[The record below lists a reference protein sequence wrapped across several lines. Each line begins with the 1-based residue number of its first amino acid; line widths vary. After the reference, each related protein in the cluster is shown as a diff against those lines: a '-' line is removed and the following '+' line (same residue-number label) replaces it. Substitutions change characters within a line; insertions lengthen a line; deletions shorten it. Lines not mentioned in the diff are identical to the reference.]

1 MSREPNTPIGTCPCP
16 TKACELVAP
25 VYMYRQRNKD
35 QPGRSRHAGKL
46 YVVCPDHGRLDPQE
60 FILANAAI
68 DRTKEGAAPVETKE
82 APAPAAPVKPAA
94 AAPSIEKPPAAKPA
108 AKEGFGFYD
117 N

>member
-1 MSREPNTPIGTCPCP
+1 MAREPNTSIGTCPCP
-16 TKACELVAP
+16 TKGCEHVAP
-25 VYMYRQRNKD
+25 VYRYRQRNTE

-60 FILANAAI
+60 YILGNAAI
-68 DRTKEGAAPVETKE
+68 DRTKEAAPPAAPKE
-82 APAPAAPVKPAA
+82 SPASAAPVKPVA
-94 AAPSIEKPPAAKPA
+94 AAPSIDKPPAAKPA